1 MAISGTV
8 ASPAARKGL
17 SVHVGLN
24 EIDPAHYHGSSG
36 ALSCCVKDSQD
47 MKALAEAQGF
57 EVLALLNN
65 GEATRDAVAAAF
77 AKAAERLEPGGM
89 FLFTYSGHG
98 SFLPDTSGDEALD
111 PGSED
116 DHQDETLCLFDGM
129 LVDDEIGVMWQAFK
143 SGVRAAVLLDCCHS
157 GTGIKAPP
165 PGHVPAGKSKPG
177 KKRLLSKAT
186 ARGTFLDN
194 RAMYDAIQAAAK
206 STPAGQIVCS
216 VTQIGACQDFQ
227 ESSDGDPGGNGFFT
241 EQLLSIWNG
250 GAFGGTYNDLRDQ
263 ISLNTAPFDQ
273 DPKLFRVGAPNSVFE
288 AQRPF
293 LI

>member
-1 MAISGTV
+1 MAATGEF
-8 ASPAARKGL
+8 AAKPKGL
-17 SVHVGLN
+17 SLHIGLN
-24 EIDPAHYHGSSG
+24 EIDPAHYGGSNG

-47 MKALAEAQGF
+47 MMALAKAQGF

-65 GEATRDAVAAAF
+65 GGATRGAVAGAF
-77 AKAAERLEPGGM
+77 AKAAARLRAGDI

-98 SFLPDTSGDEALD
+98 GFVPDTSGDEALD
-111 PGSED
+111 PDGED
-116 DHQDETLCLFDGM
+116 DKQDETLCLFDGM

-143 SGVRAAVLLDCCHS
+143 PGVRAAVLLDCCHS
-157 GTGIKAPP
+157 GTGVKAPP
-165 PGHVPAGKSKPG
+165 PGHVPAGKSKSG
-177 KKRLLSKAT
+177 KKRLLPTSTVRK
-186 ARGTFLDN
+186 TFLGN

-206 STPAGQIVCS
+206 SAPAGQIVCS

-250 GAFGGTYNDLRDQ
+250 GAFGGTYKDLRDQ
-263 ISLNTAPFDQ
+263 ISVNTAPFDQ
-273 DPKLFRVGAPNSVFE
+273 DPRLFRVGAPNSVFE